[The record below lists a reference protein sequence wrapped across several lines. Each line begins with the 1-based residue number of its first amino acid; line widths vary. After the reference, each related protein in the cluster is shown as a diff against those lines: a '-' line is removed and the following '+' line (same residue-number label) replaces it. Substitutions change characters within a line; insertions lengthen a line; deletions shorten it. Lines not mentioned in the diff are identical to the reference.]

1 MKTKPT
7 APRMPRARVFI
18 TRNVN
23 ATSATPKAQRNNYT
37 AVIPCRTAQQ
47 ARKLAAFWNLTEEE
61 RVERIAKI
69 LAYESAIACEES
81 DGFAKHCAKH
91 NWHSSESEA
100 RAVLAAITGGRT

>member
-37 AVIPCRTAQQ
+37 AVIPTATAQQ
-47 ARKLAAFWNLTEEE
+47 ARKLAAFWNLAEEE
-61 RVERIAKI
+61 RVERITDI
-69 LAYESAIACEES
+69 MRNAYTYQEA
-81 DGFAKHCAKH
+81 
-91 NWHSSESEA
+91 A
-100 RAVLAAITGGRT
+100 RAVLSAITGCKAEGG